1 MAKNENSKI
10 VTATYEQQ
18 WKKSKADGKTRQVS
32 YDIGTWDEEGKV
44 LIGRLLK
51 VRKVDSKELGGTFEG
66 QVNKYLFDTDEGLV
80 SCVCGTSVDK
90 LIDGNEDNFIG
101 QVMAIEFQGKRQ
113 LSQGREFNVFRV
125 DIISMSDSK
134 DDIPF

>member
-1 MAKNENSKI
+1 MAKKE
-10 VTATYEQQ
+10 VPETRETTYEQR

-44 LIGRLLK
+44 LIGKLLK

-101 QVMAIEFQGKRQ
+101 QVIAIEFQGKRQ

-125 DIISMSDSK
+125 DIISMSGSEK
-134 DDIPF
+134 DIPF

>member
-1 MAKNENSKI
+1 MAKNEKPE
-10 VTATYEQQ
+10 TTKETYEQQ
-18 WKKSKADGKTRQVS
+18 WKKSKGAGKTRQVS

-44 LIGRLLK
+44 LIGKLLK

-66 QVNKYLFDTDEGLV
+66 HVNKYLFDTDEGLV

-125 DIISMSDSK
+125 DIISMTDSE